1 MAASGSKV
9 RKVCNSGRPK
19 NLAVVPDEKT
29 LLELAKGW
37 SLYGKEY
44 GGGGGGRVSIAW
56 MCDEEEEEEKDD
68 WRMKKNTPTITK
80 STPTSEK
87 RMRAVKI
94 GVRRRHNAGGGAM
107 YTFRRDV
114 DRRGSCGY
122 TVPDGATSSS
132 SSSDGPSVV
141 KAGVRRA
148 LFKEMDDDD
157 DDDDGDISVGL

>member
-37 SLYGKEY
+37 SLYGKKY

-56 MCDEEEEEEKDD
+56 MCDDEEEEEEERDD
-68 WRMKKNTPTITK
+68 CRMKKSTPTAAK

-87 RMRAVKI
+87 RMRAIKI

-107 YTFRRDV
+107 YTSRRDV
-114 DRRGSCGY
+114 DRRGGCAY
-122 TVPDGATSSS
+122 TVPDGATV
-132 SSSDGPSVV
+132 DLY
-141 KAGVRRA
+141 A
-148 LFKEMDDDD
+148 ECE
-157 DDDDGDISVGL
+157 